1 MRKVFAIMGQFLG
14 NTDERKLSLVRLCLP
29 VLGLRRRVGMIAR

>member
-1 MRKVFAIMGQFLG
+1 MRQFLG
-14 NTDERKLSLVRLCLP
+14 NTDERKLSLVRLCAR